1 MYILSPDTIQT
12 CSEIGFQNSDS
23 DQLVIRT
30 LPLSILD
37 VSFLVL
43 AQILQKRLKETK
55 DQKTELEE
63 RLRHLQF
70 SQSQQ
75 QQRPCSHHRE
85 EEEGEHPPAAIRGK
99 GDEIEPQIRKQNK
112 HEAAISE
119 QQAERERQEAWMEG
133 MREEQQRLQ
142 SEAAYYQQQ
151 PSAMARPQAGHQQ
164 VNK

>member
-12 CSEIGFQNSDS
+12 CNEIGFQNSDS

-70 SQSQQ
+70 SQS
-75 QQRPCSHHRE
+75 
-85 EEEGEHPPAAIRGK
+85 
-99 GDEIEPQIRKQNK
+99 
-112 HEAAISE
+112 
-119 QQAERERQEAWMEG
+119 
-133 MREEQQRLQ
+133 
-142 SEAAYYQQQ
+142 
-151 PSAMARPQAGHQQ
+151 
-164 VNK
+164 